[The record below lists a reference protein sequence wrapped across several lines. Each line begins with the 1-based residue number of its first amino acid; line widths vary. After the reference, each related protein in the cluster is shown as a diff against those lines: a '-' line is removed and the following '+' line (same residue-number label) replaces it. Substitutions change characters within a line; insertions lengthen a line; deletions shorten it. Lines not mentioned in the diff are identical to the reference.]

1 MNRKYPERTKGFTL
15 IELLVVIAIIAV
27 LVSLLLPAV
36 QQAREAARRSQCKN
50 NLKQIGLALHNYH
63 GVHRVFP
70 PGNVVRNMASNN
82 CIAGDRTGMTPASHG
97 ASWTV
102 MILPYIEETAL
113 YLKFDTGGFFDYR
126 ASTNTVA
133 NRPLQRRP
141 MPKFW
146 CPSSDLSGSGYIG
159 NHYYGISGGGASP
172 QCSSSGGY
180 SNFTGGTMFINSSI
194 GMKHLTDGTT
204 NIFLVGEQSAN
215 SHFDNP
221 NYTGIEIGTGI
232 PWGGTARGDD
242 GTNGF
247 HSNLA
252 GTQYAINSH
261 RKQALPPTSAH
272 RWAVMTRTFDSLHTG
287 GCHFLMADGSVH
299 FVSENMNLDVYRTI
313 GIRDDGLPT
322 GGFQ

>member
-1 MNRKYPERTKGFTL
+1 MNRKYPERVRGFTL

-27 LVSLLLPAV
+27 PVSLLLPAV

-63 GVHRVFP
+63 DVHRVFP

-82 CIAGDRTGMTPASHG
+82 CMAGDRTGMTPNSHG
-97 ASWTV
+97 APWTV

-113 YLKFDTGGFFDYR
+113 YLQFDMEGFFIYQVTS
-126 ASTNTVA
+126 STTA
-133 NRPLQRRP
+133 NRALQQRP
-141 MPKFW
+141 MTKFW
-146 CPSSDLSGSGYIG
+146 CPSSDLSGQGYRG
-159 NHYYGISGGGASP
+159 NHYYGVSGGGESP
-172 QCSSSGGY
+172 QCSGSGY
-180 SNFTGGTMFINSSI
+180 SNFNNGPLFINSAMS
-194 GMKHLTDGTT
+194 MKHLTDGTT
-204 NIFLVGEQSAN
+204 NVFLVGEQSIN

-221 NYTGIEIGTGI
+221 SYVGISIGTGI
-232 PWGGTARGDD
+232 PWGGAARGD
-242 GTNGF
+242 NASLGF

-252 GTQYAINSH
+252 GTQYAINSQ

-272 RWAVMTRTFDSLHTG
+272 RWAVMTRTFGSLHTG
-287 GCHFLMADGSVH
+287 GCHFLMADGSIH
-299 FVSENMNLDVYRTI
+299 FVNENMNIDVYRTL